1 MTFAD
6 LDFQPHPV
14 LPDAKIASVTLP
26 NGVFVTIVGGPHMYG
41 DGDETFEVAARQT
54 ADAAKLLKLGDCDD
68 VLAWQTIEQVEIA
81 LRILEKR

>member
-14 LPDAKIASVTLP
+14 LPDAKMARVTLP
-26 NGVFVTIVGGPHMYG
+26 NGVLVTIVGGPHMYG

-54 ADAAKLLKLGDCDD
+54 VDAKKLLKLGDYDD
-68 VLAWQTIEQVEIA
+68 VLAWQSKEQVETL
-81 LRILEKR
+81 LRRLENR